1 MDDKKNAPVE
11 PMKPVPRVRVLAAR
25 AVGSQAVGALLS
37 ELPNM
42 MREIHSDPHDQPLY
56 STQNVKE
63 PAANKPADGVLNIVP
78 YQPDGAGQS
87 REEPCR
93 EELGPNEPGQREP
106 AADASDGSEEQ
117 AGPRGGA
124 PEPAA

>member
-1 MDDKKNAPVE
+1 MSDGLD
-11 PMKPVPRVRVLAAR
+11 LALERAR
-25 AVGSQAVGALLS
+25 AHRDGAGRVAPGADELALLS